1 MRGARSEFVRRDDAA
16 AFAPLESV
24 LDALPVSL
32 YVVDRELRIVAWN
45 SARERGPLGRP
56 RADVLGRPL
65 REVLT
70 PAGFRATA
78 PLLKRVFAGGE
89 PIEETTE
96 PQGQTRQFRIR
107 RFPIRVGRRITHVL
121 SWFEDITEQRALEL
135 RLIATDRLAFLGQL
149 VAGVAHEV
157 ANPLAS
163 IAGCTEALASLAAES
178 RNPRARAESRE
189 FHDLIKQEVARCERI
204 LRSLLRSARPHPD
217 SRAELKETVDETL
230 RLLERHPA
238 FMRVKVVCRWARDLP
253 PARIDTDS
261 LRQVVIVL
269 AINAA
274 RAMAGGGVLTIKGG
288 HTRKRLVLEVLDTG
302 PGVPPAIRNRIFEPF
317 FTTDES
323 RGTGLG
329 LAIARN
335 LVRGR
340 GGDLVHRPRPKG
352 GAAFRVI
359 LPAQGAQHG

>member
-1 MRGARSEFVRRDDAA
+1 MSPQRKSLDAA

-32 YVVDRELRIVAWN
+32 YVVDRQLRIVAWN
-45 SARERGPLGRP
+45 AGRERGPIGRP
-56 RADVLGRPL
+56 RAEAIGRPL

-78 PLLKRVFAGGE
+78 PLLKRVFASGE

-96 PQGQTRQFRIR
+96 AQGQARQFRIR
-107 RFPIRVGRRITHVL
+107 RFPIRVGRKITHVL

-163 IAGCTEALASLAAES
+163 IAGCTEALAALAAES
-178 RNPRARAESRE
+178 ASPGARADARE
-189 FHDLIKQEVARCERI
+189 FHDLIKHEVARCERI
-204 LRSLLRSARPHPD
+204 LRSLLRSAHPQPEA
-217 SRAELKETVDETL
+217 RAGLRETVEETL

-238 FMRVKVVCRWARDLP
+238 FMRVKVVCRWARSLP
-253 PARIDTDS
+253 PARIDADS

-274 RAMAGGGVLTIKGG
+274 RAMAGGGILTLRGAQTKKG
-288 HTRKRLVLEVLDTG
+288 LVLEVLDTG

-340 GGDLVHRPRPKG
+340 GGDLVYRPRPEG

-359 LPAQGAQHG
+359 LPVQRGAS

>member
-1 MRGARSEFVRRDDAA
+1 MPSRQKPFSAA
-16 AFAPLESV
+16 VFAPLESV

-32 YVVDRELRIVAWN
+32 YVVDRQLRIVAWN
-45 SARERGPLGRP
+45 TAREQGPLGRP
-56 RADVLGRPL
+56 RAKAIGRPL
-65 REVLT
+65 REVLSE
-70 PAGFRATA
+70 AGFRATA
-78 PLLKRVFAGGE
+78 PLLKRVFASGE

-96 PQGQTRQFRIR
+96 AESHARQFRIR
-107 RFPIRVGRRITHVL
+107 RFPIRVGREITHVL

-178 RNPRARAESRE
+178 PSVNARADARE
-189 FHDLIKQEVARCERI
+189 FHELIKHEVARCERI
-204 LRSLLRSARPHPD
+204 LRSLLRSARPQPEAQTD
-217 SRAELKETVDETL
+217 LRETVEETL

-238 FMRVKVVCRWARDLP
+238 FMRVKVVCRWAGGLP
-253 PARIDTDS
+253 PARIDADS

-274 RAMAGGGVLTIKGG
+274 RAMAGGGVLTLKGA
-288 HTRKRLVLEVLDTG
+288 RNSKALVLDVLDTG
-302 PGVPPAIRNRIFEPF
+302 PGVPLAIRNRIFEPF

-340 GGDLVHRPRPKG
+340 GGDLVHRPRPTG
-352 GAAFRVI
+352 GAAFRVL
-359 LPAQGAQHG
+359 LPAARNAS